1 MDTSVQENGKE
12 NGDMDVKKSVKSVS
26 MIIISILNLFVKLY
40 QKDAKKLTPME
51 LALNVTKDIS

>member
-1 MDTSVQENGKE
+1 MEEIITVPNIDVEN
-12 NGDMDVKKSVKSVS
+12 VS
-26 MIIISILNLFVKLY
+26 MVIISILNLFVELY